1 MARLDAATAKMSLM
15 PHFIGRAIGLLR
27 LAQPPAWASLAIV
40 ALGLTSAFLEGF
52 TLSLFIPLIQSLGAA
67 QSGGDQIG
75 HLFNNLLEPVPVD
88 SRIPILVAA
97 VFLTVILK
105 NLVGYLNT
113 FMTRFT
119 GGLVAHQLRLRV
131 FEQTLWSCVDYR
143 VQNKRTDIVNTLTTE
158 TWKVSNGLILVY
170 RLAIC
175 ACSFTVFCLLL
186 LLISAKLTALA
197 MLFLGCSAAAVHF
210 ATRRATG
217 VGRSVVAEN
226 KRFGLRMWENI
237 GALQLIRS
245 FAREAYE
252 QDRFKVLSESLYRR
266 MLKMDMLWAVPGPLS
281 EVFATALIGLLI
293 LAGATIGAS
302 FAVLAAFL
310 AVLYRMQAP
319 VREIMSSK
327 VAIETLS
334 ASVADVAEF
343 LEATSK
349 PYIRSGTKPIA
360 AFEREIAFRNV
371 SFRYAPNEPLAL
383 NQVSFTIPKGRT
395 TAIVGR
401 SGAGKTTL
409 MTLLYRF
416 EDPTTGEILVDGTP
430 LTEFDL
436 RDWRRRLSLMSQEVR
451 LFNETVEA
459 NIGYGNLDAPPEQV
473 HRAAQIAGA
482 DAFIRDLPEGY
493 ATELG
498 DHGMRLSGGQRQ
510 RIALARTILK
520 DPDILLLDE
529 ATNALDSES
538 EHAIQQALD
547 TYTHGR
553 TVVVIAHRLATVA
566 NADQVIVLDGG
577 RVVECGPPATLLRNE
592 GQFAR
597 LHDLQFGKIAAR
609 G

>member
-1 MARLDAATAKMSLM
+1 MSLV
-15 PHFIGRAIGLLR
+15 PQFISRAIGLLR
-27 LAQPPAWASLAIV
+27 LAQPPTWASLAIV

-67 QSGGDQIG
+67 HGGGDEVG
-75 HLFNNLLEPVPVD
+75 HLFNNLLEPVPAD
-88 SRIPILVAA
+88 NRIAVLVAA
-97 VFLTVILK
+97 VFVTVILK

-113 FMTRFT
+113 FVTRFT

-131 FEQTLWSCVDYR
+131 FEQTISSCIDYR

-158 TWKVSNGLILVY
+158 TWKVSSGLILVY

-175 ACSFTVFCLLL
+175 ACSCAVFSVLL
-186 LLISAKLTALA
+186 LLISVKLTVLA
-197 MLFLGCSAAAVHF
+197 MLFLACSAAAVHF
-210 ATRRATG
+210 ATRRADV
-217 VGRSVVAEN
+217 VGKSVVADN

-245 FAREAYE
+245 FAREEYE
-252 QDRFKVLSESLYRR
+252 QTRFKALSESLYRR
-266 MLKMDMLWAVPGPLS
+266 MLRMDMLWAVPGPLS

-293 LAGATIGAS
+293 LAGATIGAG
-302 FAVLAAFL
+302 FAALAAFL

-319 VREIMSSK
+319 VREIMSNK
-327 VAIETLS
+327 VALASLS

-343 LEATSK
+343 LETTGK
-349 PYIRSGTKPIA
+349 PHIRSGTKRIA
-360 AFEREIAFRNV
+360 AFEREVAFRDV
-371 SFRYAPNEPLAL
+371 SFRYAPQEPLAL

-416 EDPTTGEILVDGTP
+416 EDPTSGEILVDGTP
-430 LTEFDL
+430 LPELDL
-436 RDWRRRLSLMSQEVR
+436 RDWRQRLSLMSQDVR

-459 NIGYGNLDAPPEQV
+459 NIGYGNLDAPRELV
-473 HRAAQIAGA
+473 HRAAEIAGA
-482 DAFIRDLPEGY
+482 DAFIRDLPHGY

-547 TYTHGR
+547 SYARGR
-553 TVVVIAHRLATVA
+553 TVVIIAHRLATVT

-577 RVVECGPPATLLRNE
+577 RVVECGPPAALLRNE